1 MEASFCHICVTPLPL
16 FPSSLSAV
24 ELFGISVTL
33 VELSDGPLSLFV
45 SVALSSDI
53 GLSVVGCSD
62 GSVAF
67 SSDIG
72 LSVVGCS
79 DGSVAFSSGI
89 RLSMIVLLSPSSG
102 ELSQEILL
110 LPSVGNTKTIS

>member
-1 MEASFCHICVTPLPL
+1 MEASFCHIYATPIPL

-33 VELSDGPLSLFV
+33 VRVSDGPLSLSV
-45 SVALSSDI
+45 SVIFSSDI
-53 GLSVVGCSD
+53 GLSVVGRSD

-72 LSVVGCS
+72 LFVV
-79 DGSVAFSSGI
+79 
-89 RLSMIVLLSPSSG
+89 VLLSTSSG
-102 ELSQEILL
+102 EFSQGTLL
-110 LPSVGNTKTIS
+110 LPAVDNTKAIS

>member
-1 MEASFCHICVTPLPL
+1 MEASFCHICATPLPL
-16 FPSSLSAV
+16 FPSPLSAV
-24 ELFGISVTL
+24 ELFDISVTL
-33 VELSDGPLSLFV
+33 VELSDGPLSLFA

-53 GLSVVGCSD
+53 GLSVVGYSD

-67 SSDIG
+67 SS
-72 LSVVGCS
+72 S
-79 DGSVAFSSGI
+79 I
-89 RLSMIVLLSPSSG
+89 RLSMLVLLSPSSG